1 MTRTEIQKAAFPRT
15 TTGAAPRTGVAQYAT
30 HTSTYSP
37 SRTSTYPIGPAPAT
51 AGPSHRTAVIGATG
65 LALILAATAGIAFVR
80 YQDTTA
86 PAATTVQAAQPVAQS
101 VYEAQVPAAARIT
114 VPASV
119 VAQQV
124 PHAAASALVA
134 DSVYA
139 AQVPAA
145 ARITVPASVVA
156 QQVPTALPELTV
168 PHAAAAAQAAELAS
182 APLTVPASVVA
193 QQVPHAAAA
202 ALRADSVY
210 AEQVPAAARIT
221 VPQSTIDSQVP
232 EGAR

>member
-1 MTRTEIQKAAFPRT
+1 MTRTEFQKEAFAQVSREAS
-15 TTGAAPRTGVAQYAT
+15 GRAGVVQYAT

-37 SRTSTYPIGPAPAT
+37 SRTSTYPIGPSTPA
-51 AGPSHRTAVIGATG
+51 AGPSHRTAIIGATG

-80 YQDTTA
+80 FQDTTA
-86 PAATTVQAAQPVAQS
+86 PAATTVAAAQPVAQS

-124 PHAAASALVA
+124 PHAAAAALVA

-139 AQVPAA
+139 AQVPVA

-168 PHAAAAAQAAELAS
+168 PHAAMAAQAAELAS
-182 APLTVPASVVA
+182 APLPIPASVVA
-193 QQVPHAAAA
+193 QQVPTALPELTVPHAAAA
-202 ALRADSVY
+202 AEA
-210 AEQVPAAARIT
+210 AELAR
-221 VPQSTIDSQVP
+221 
-232 EGAR
+232 

>member
-15 TTGAAPRTGVAQYAT
+15 TGAAAPRLGVAQYAT
-30 HTSTYSP
+30 HTPTYGTSSTTSYPYSP
-37 SRTSTYPIGPAPAT
+37 APRT
-51 AGPSHRTAVIGATG
+51 AGPTHRTAIIGITG
-65 LALILAATAGIAFVR
+65 LALLLAAMGGIAFLR
-80 YQDTTA
+80 YQETA
-86 PAATTVQAAQPVAQS
+86 VPMTTVQAAQPVAQS
-101 VYEAQVPAAARIT
+101 VYESQVPYLARIT

-124 PHAAASALVA
+124 PHAAAAALVA

-139 AQVPAA
+139 EQVPAA

-156 QQVPTALPELTV
+156 QQVPTAPLQVTV
-168 PHAAAAAQAAELAS
+168 PHAAVAAQLAELAS
-182 APLTVPASVVA
+182 APLLVPASVVA

-232 EGAR
+232 EAAR